1 MTQLEMAVLVMDY
14 LENLN
19 VNGVNILE
27 AICDKN
33 IKKSYQLIK
42 SNPTITKAEFLEQ
55 MEIDEYDFD

>member
-1 MTQLEMAVLVMDY
+1 MTKSVMKY
-14 LENLN
+14 LRSIKISWE
-19 VNGVNILE
+19 NILD